1 MDNVPAEQSE
11 QKLYLDLV
19 TGFNKLTV
27 IRQLALMVGLA
38 ASIAIAL
45 AAVLW
50 TSSPDYKPVLS
61 SITNYN
67 ADQIVQVLNSNNI
80 PFKIDQNSGAL
91 LVQSDYYQQARMKL
105 AGSGIVSDRTI
116 GMEIMNK
123 DQGLGTSQFVETARY
138 RLGLEG
144 ELSKTIASLQSV
156 KSARVHLAIPKE
168 SVFVRDTRKPSASVF
183 LELYPGRRL
192 DRSQV
197 DAIVNLVAS
206 SISELSDKNV
216 TVVDQRGTL
225 LTEKDPSSELTV
237 AGKQF
242 EYTRKVE
249 DVLLQRVNSIL
260 GPVVG
265 DGRFKAEVSADVDFT
280 ASEQTAEQ
288 YNPDLLALRSEQT
301 LKEKKSG
308 NATNGGI
315 PGALSNQPP
324 GAVTAPETTSQNGA
338 PIGGQASTT
347 TTANNGQSK
356 EETTRNFELDRS
368 ISYTKHQQGTIRRL
382 SVAVVVDDIVSID
395 PNTQAVKHTPWSNQ
409 ELGRLTLLVRDAVG
423 YDASRGDSVSVIN
436 SPFATPEPQAPPAAI
451 PFYKQEWFLNLL
463 KPSLVGLF
471 VLVLLLVVVRPILKT
486 LSEQNKIAVA
496 EDTEAAIF
504 SDETD
509 EISDDQVSLVSAED
523 VMVPGS
529 PEKIERQIN
538 AIRGLIAEEPER
550 VAQVVKQWVT
560 EG

>member
-11 QKLYLDLV
+11 QKLYLELV

-38 ASIAIAL
+38 ASIAIGL

-50 TSSPDYKPVLS
+50 TNGPDYKPVLS
-61 SITNYN
+61 SITDYN
-67 ADQIVQVLNSNNI
+67 ADQIVEILTVNNI
-80 PFKIDQNSGAL
+80 PFKLDQNTGAL
-91 LVQSDYYQQARMKL
+91 LVESDFYHQARLKL
-105 AGSGIVSDRTI
+105 AGSGIVSDNI
-116 GMEIMNK
+116 VGMEIM
-123 DQGLGTSQFVETARY
+123 DQEQGLGTSQFVETTRY
-138 RLGLEG
+138 RRGLEG
-144 ELSKTIASLQSV
+144 ELSRTITSLQSI

-197 DAIVNLVAS
+197 EAIVNLVAS
-206 SISELSDKNV
+206 SISQLSDKDV

-225 LTEKDPSSELTV
+225 LTEKNSDTELSV

-242 EYTRKVE
+242 DYARRVE
-249 DVLLQRVNSIL
+249 EVLLQRVNNIL
-260 GPVVG
+260 GSVVG
-265 DGRFKAEVSADVDFT
+265 QGRFKAEVSADVDFT
-280 ASEQTAEQ
+280 AIEKTDEQ

-301 LKEKKSG
+301 LRENRSAG
-308 NATNGGI
+308 ANVGGV

-324 GAVTAPETTSQNGA
+324 GAVTAPEAVDQNGA
-338 PIGGQASTT
+338 PIGGAAES
-347 TTANNGQSK
+347 ANGQSR

-368 ISYTKHQQGTIRRL
+368 ISYTKRQQGTVRRL
-382 SVAVVVDDIVSID
+382 SVAVVVDDLVSLNPESSAIVR
-395 PNTQAVKHTPWSNQ
+395 TPWNDD

-423 YDASRGDSVSVIN
+423 YSPTRGDSVSVIN
-436 SPFATPEPQAPPAAI
+436 SPFALPEPEEPIVELPIYQQA
-451 PFYKQEWFLNLL
+451 WFLNLIQ
-463 KPSLVGLF
+463 PTLVGIF
-471 VLVLLLVVVRPILKT
+471 VLILLLVIVRPILKA
-486 LSEQNKIAVA
+486 LSEQNKIGVN

-504 SDETD
+504 ADETD
-509 EISDDQVSLVSAED
+509 EISDDQVSLVSTED
-523 VMVPGS
+523 ILVPGS
-529 PEKIERQIN
+529 PEKIDRQLN

-550 VAQVVKQWVT
+550 VAQVIKQWVM

>member
-1 MDNVPAEQSE
+1 MDNVPAERSE
-11 QKLYLDLV
+11 QKLYLELL

-50 TSSPDYKPVLS
+50 TSDPEYKPVLS
-61 SITNYN
+61 SITDYN
-67 ADQIVQVLNSNNI
+67 ADQIVEILNVNNI
-80 PFKIDQNSGAL
+80 PFKLDENTGAL
-91 LVQSDYYQQARMKL
+91 LVEGEFYHQARLKL
-105 AGSGIVSDRTI
+105 AGSGIVSDNI
-116 GMEIMNK
+116 VGLEIM
-123 DQGLGTSQFVETARY
+123 DQDQSLGTSQFVETTRY
-138 RLGLEG
+138 RRGLEG
-144 ELSKTIASLQSV
+144 ELSRTITSLQSV

-206 SISELSDKNV
+206 SISQLSDKDV

-225 LTEKDPSSELTV
+225 LTEKDTNSELSI

-242 EYTRKVE
+242 EYTRRVE
-249 DVLLQRVNSIL
+249 DVLLSRVNNIL
-260 GPVVG
+260 SPVVG
-265 DGRFKAEVSADVDFT
+265 GGRFKAEVSADIDFT
-280 ASEQTAEQ
+280 AVEQTDEQ

-301 LKEKKSG
+301 LRERRSANAANSG
-308 NATNGGI
+308 V
-315 PGALSNQPP
+315 PGSLTNQPP
-324 GAVTAPETTSQNGA
+324 GAVTIPEAVDENGA
-338 PIGGQASTT
+338 PIGSNNANG
-347 TTANNGQSK
+347 NNGQSR

-368 ISYTKHQQGTIRRL
+368 ISYTKRQQGTVRRL
-382 SVAVVVDDIVSID
+382 SVAVVVDDIASID
-395 PNTQAVKHTPWSNQ
+395 PESAAIVRTPWSDE
-409 ELGRLTLLVRDAVG
+409 ELSRLTLLVRDAVG
-423 YDASRGDSVSVIN
+423 YDPSRGDSVSVIN
-436 SPFATPEPQAPPAAI
+436 SPFAAPEPPEEIEPL
-451 PFYKQEWFLNLL
+451 PFYQQSWFLDLL
-463 KPSLVGLF
+463 QPVLVGMF
-471 VLVLLLVVVRPILKT
+471 ILLLLLMVVRPILKT
-486 LSEQNKIAVA
+486 LGEQNKIAVA

-504 SDETD
+504 ADETD

-529 PEKIERQIN
+529 PEKIERQLN

-550 VAQVVKQWVT
+550 VAQVVKQWVM

>member
-1 MDNVPAEQSE
+1 MDNVPAERSE
-11 QKLYLDLV
+11 QKLYMELL

-50 TSSPDYKPVLS
+50 SSGPDYKPVLS
-61 SITNYN
+61 SITDYN
-67 ADQIVQVLNSNNI
+67 ADQIVEILNTNNI
-80 PFKIDQNSGAL
+80 PFKLDQNTGAL
-91 LVQSDYYQQARMKL
+91 LVESDFYHQARLKL
-105 AGSGIVSDRTI
+105 AGSGIVSDNI
-116 GMEIMNK
+116 VGFEIM
-123 DQGLGTSQFVETARY
+123 DQEQALGTSQFVETTRY
-138 RLGLEG
+138 RRGLEG
-144 ELSKTIASLQSV
+144 ELSRTITSLQSV

-206 SISELSDKNV
+206 SISQLSDKDV

-225 LTEKDPSSELTV
+225 LTDKSGNTELTI

-242 EYTRKVE
+242 DYTRRVE
-249 DVLLQRVNSIL
+249 DVMLQRVNNIL
-260 GPVVG
+260 SPVVG
-265 DGRFKAEVSADVDFT
+265 NGRFQAEVSADIDFT
-280 ASEQTAEQ
+280 AVEQTDEQ

-301 LKEKKSG
+301 MRERSSS
-308 NATNGGI
+308 ASSNGGV
-315 PGALSNQPP
+315 PGSLTNQPP
-324 GAVTAPETTSQNGA
+324 GAVNIPEASDGSGA
-338 PIGGQASTT
+338 AIGGSGQGS
-347 TTANNGQSK
+347 NGQSR

-368 ISYTKHQQGTIRRL
+368 ISYTRRQQGTVRRL
-382 SVAVVVDDIVSID
+382 SVAVVVDDIASVNPETSEI
-395 PNTQAVKHTPWSNQ
+395 VRTPWSDE
-409 ELGRLTLLVRDAVG
+409 ELSRLTLLVRDAVG
-423 YDASRGDSVSVIN
+423 YDPSRGDSVSVIN
-436 SPFATPEPQAPPAAI
+436 SPFALPEPPQEPESI
-451 PFYKQEWFLNLL
+451 PFYRQAWFMDLL
-463 KPSLVGLF
+463 QPALVGMF
-471 VLVLLLVVVRPILKT
+471 VLLLLMMVVRPILRT
-486 LSEQNKIAVA
+486 LSDQNKIAVA

-504 SDETD
+504 ADETD
-509 EISDDQVSLVSAED
+509 EIADDQVSLVSAED

-529 PEKIERQIN
+529 PEKIDRQLN

-550 VAQVVKQWVT
+550 VAQVVKQWVM

>member
-1 MDNVPAEQSE
+1 MDNVPAQQSE
-11 QKLYLDLV
+11 QKLYMELL

-50 TSSPDYKPVLS
+50 SSGPSYKPVLS
-61 SITNYN
+61 SITDYN
-67 ADQIVQVLNSNNI
+67 ADQIVELLSTNNI
-80 PFKIDQNSGAL
+80 PFKLDQNTGAL
-91 LVQSDYYQQARMKL
+91 LVEEEFYHQARLKL
-105 AGSGIVSDRTI
+105 AGSGIVSDKI
-116 GMEIMNK
+116 VGLEIM
-123 DQGLGTSQFVETARY
+123 DQDQALGTSQFIETARY
-138 RLGLEG
+138 RRGLEG
-144 ELSKTIASLQSV
+144 ELSRTITSLQSV

-168 SVFVRDTRKPSASVF
+168 SVFVRDTRKPTASVF
-183 LELYPGRRL
+183 LELYSGRRL

-206 SISELSDKNV
+206 SISQLSDKDV

-225 LTEKDPSSELTV
+225 LTDKDSTSELSI

-242 EYTRKVE
+242 DYTRRVE
-249 DVLLQRVNSIL
+249 EVMLRRVNNIL
-260 GPVVG
+260 LPVVG
-265 DGRFKAEVSADVDFT
+265 SGRFKAEVSADIDFT
-280 ASEQTAEQ
+280 AVEQTDEQ

-301 LKEKKSG
+301 FKERRSTAGG
-308 NATNGGI
+308 NNGV
-315 PGALSNQPP
+315 PGALTNQPP
-324 GAVTAPETTSQNGA
+324 GAVNAPEQADVNGT
-338 PIGGQASTT
+338 PIGGTGAGGT
-347 TTANNGQSK
+347 GQSK

-368 ISYTKHQQGTIRRL
+368 ISYTKRQQGTVRRL
-382 SVAVVVDDIVSID
+382 SVAVVVDDVASLNAETSEIER
-395 PNTQAVKHTPWSNQ
+395 APWNDD
-409 ELGRLTLLVRDAVG
+409 ELSRLTLLVRDAVG
-423 YDASRGDSVSVIN
+423 YDPSRGDSVSVIN
-436 SPFATPEPQAPPAAI
+436 SPFALPEPPAAPEII
-451 PFYKQEWFLNLL
+451 PFYKQEWFLSLL
-463 KPSLVGLF
+463 QPTLVGLF
-471 VLVLLLVVVRPILKT
+471 ILILLLVVVRPILTT

-504 SDETD
+504 ADETD

-529 PEKIERQIN
+529 PEKIDRQLN

-550 VAQVVKQWVT
+550 VAQVVKQWVM

>member
-1 MDNVPAEQSE
+1 ME
-11 QKLYLDLV
+11 LL

-50 TSSPDYKPVLS
+50 TSDPEYKPVLS
-61 SITNYN
+61 SITDYN
-67 ADQIVQVLNSNNI
+67 ADQIVEILNVNNI
-80 PFKIDQNSGAL
+80 PFKLDENTGAL
-91 LVQSDYYQQARMKL
+91 LVEGEFYHQARLKL
-105 AGSGIVSDRTI
+105 AGSGIVSDNI
-116 GMEIMNK
+116 VGLEIM
-123 DQGLGTSQFVETARY
+123 DQDQSLGTSQFVETTRY
-138 RLGLEG
+138 RRGLEG
-144 ELSKTIASLQSV
+144 ELSRTITSLQSV

-206 SISELSDKNV
+206 SISQLSDKDV

-225 LTEKDPSSELTV
+225 LTEKDTNSELSI

-242 EYTRKVE
+242 EYTRRVE
-249 DVLLQRVNSIL
+249 DVLLSRVNNIL
-260 GPVVG
+260 SPVVG
-265 DGRFKAEVSADVDFT
+265 GGRFKAEVSADIDFT
-280 ASEQTAEQ
+280 AVEQTDEQ

-301 LKEKKSG
+301 LRERRSANAANSG
-308 NATNGGI
+308 V
-315 PGALSNQPP
+315 PGSLTNQPP
-324 GAVTAPETTSQNGA
+324 GAVTIPEAVDENGA
-338 PIGGQASTT
+338 PIGSNNTNG
-347 TTANNGQSK
+347 NNGQSR

-368 ISYTKHQQGTIRRL
+368 ISYTKRQQGTVRRL
-382 SVAVVVDDIVSID
+382 SVAVVVDDIASID
-395 PNTQAVKHTPWSNQ
+395 PESAAIVRTPWSDE
-409 ELGRLTLLVRDAVG
+409 ELSRLTLLVRDAVG
-423 YDASRGDSVSVIN
+423 YDPSRGDSVSVIN
-436 SPFATPEPQAPPAAI
+436 SPFAVPEPPEEIEPV
-451 PFYKQEWFLNLL
+451 PFYQQSWFLDLL
-463 KPSLVGLF
+463 QPVLVGMF
-471 VLVLLLVVVRPILKT
+471 ILLLLLMVVRPILKT
-486 LSEQNKIAVA
+486 LGEQNKIAVA

-504 SDETD
+504 ADETD

-529 PEKIERQIN
+529 PEKIERQLN

-550 VAQVVKQWVT
+550 VAQVVKQWVM

>member
-11 QKLYLDLV
+11 QKLYLELL

-50 TSSPDYKPVLS
+50 SNGTDYKPVLS

-67 ADQIVQVLNSNNI
+67 ADQIVDILNSNSI
-80 PFKIDQNSGAL
+80 PFKIDENTGAL
-91 LVQSDYYQQARMKL
+91 LVASDKYQQARLKL
-105 AGSGIVSDRTI
+105 AGSGIVSDKNV
-116 GMEIMNK
+116 GMEIMDK
-123 DQGLGTSQFVETARY
+123 DQGFGTSQFVENARY
-138 RLGLEG
+138 RRGLEG

-168 SVFVRDTRKPSASVF
+168 SVFVRDTRKPTASVF
-183 LELYPGRRL
+183 VELYPGRRL
-192 DRSQV
+192 DHSQV
-197 DAIVNLVAS
+197 DAIVNLVSS
-206 SISELSDKNV
+206 SISQLTDDNV

-225 LTEKDPSSELTV
+225 LTEKDKSSDLSV

-249 DVLLQRVNSIL
+249 DALQQRVNSIL
-260 GPVVG
+260 DPVVG
-265 DGRFKAEVSADVDFT
+265 SGHFKAEVSADVDFN
-280 ASEQTAEQ
+280 AVEQTAEQ

-301 LKEKKSG
+301 LKENKTGGAAK
-308 NATNGGI
+308 GGI

-324 GAVTAPETTSQNGA
+324 GAVSAPETVDENGA
-338 PIGGQASTT
+338 PIGASTT
-347 TTANNGQSK
+347 NKVTDGQSK
-356 EETTRNFELDRS
+356 VETTRNFELDRS
-368 ISYTKHQQGTIRRL
+368 ISYTKHQQGKIKRL
-382 SVAVVVDDIVSID
+382 SVAVVVDDITSID
-395 PNTQAVKHTPWSNQ
+395 PKTNKVVRTPWSDE

-423 YDASRGDSVSVIN
+423 YDPSRGDSVSVIN
-436 SPFATPEPQAPPAAI
+436 SPFAPVESQEPAPEP
-451 PFYKQEWFLNLL
+451 PFYKQTWFLDLL
-463 KPSLVGLF
+463 KPSLVGIF
-471 VLVLLLVVVRPILKT
+471 VLLLLLVVVRPILKS
-486 LSEQNKIAVA
+486 LSDQNKIAVA
-496 EDTEAAIF
+496 EDTEANIF

-529 PEKIERQIN
+529 PEKIDRQIN

-550 VAQVVKQWVT
+550 VAQVVKQWVM

>member
-1 MDNVPAEQSE
+1 MDNVPAERSE

-50 TSSPDYKPVLS
+50 TSDPDYKPVLS

-67 ADQIVQVLNSNNI
+67 ADQIVQVLNTNNI
-80 PFKIDQNSGAL
+80 PFKIDKNSGAL
-91 LVQSDYYQQARMKL
+91 LVESDYYQQARLKL
-105 AGSGIVSDRTI
+105 AGSGIVSDKTV
-116 GMEIMNK
+116 GMEIMDK
-123 DQGLGTSQFVETARY
+123 DQGLGTSQFVESARY
-138 RLGLEG
+138 RRGLEG
-144 ELSKTIASLQSV
+144 ELSKTISSLQSV

-192 DRSQV
+192 DHSQV
-197 DAIVNLVAS
+197 EAIVNLVAS
-206 SISELSDKNV
+206 SISQLSDNNV

-225 LTEKDPSSELTV
+225 LTEKDPSSQLSV

-242 EYTRKVE
+242 DYTRRVE
-249 DVLLQRVNSIL
+249 DVLLHRVNSIL

-280 ASEQTAEQ
+280 AVEKTAEQ

-301 LKEKKSG
+301 LKENKG
-308 NATNGGI
+308 AGATNGGI

-324 GAVTAPETTSQNGA
+324 GAVTAPETVDENGA
-338 PIGGQASTT
+338 PIGSSSTSK
-347 TTANNGQSK
+347 AANGQSR

-368 ISYTKHQQGTIRRL
+368 ISYTKNQQGTIHRL
-382 SVAVVVDDIVSID
+382 SVAVVVDDLVSINPD
-395 PNTQAVKHTPWSNQ
+395 TKAIVKTPWSDE

-423 YDASRGDSVSVIN
+423 YNPSRGDSVSVIN
-436 SPFATPEPQAPPAAI
+436 SPFALPEPEAPVAVV

-471 VLVLLLVVVRPILKT
+471 VLILLLIVVRPILKT
-486 LSEQNKIAVA
+486 LSDQNKIAVA

-550 VAQVVKQWVT
+550 VAQVVKQWVM

>member
-50 TSSPDYKPVLS
+50 TSGPDYKPVLS

-67 ADQIVQVLNSNNI
+67 ADQIVEVLNTNSI

-91 LVQSDYYQQARMKL
+91 LVESDYYQQARLKL
-105 AGSGIVSDRTI
+105 AGSGIVSDNTI
-116 GMEIMNK
+116 GMEILDK
-123 DQGLGTSQFVETARY
+123 DQGLGTSQFVEGARY
-138 RLGLEG
+138 RRGLEG
-144 ELSKTIASLQSV
+144 ELSKTISSLQSV

-192 DRSQV
+192 DSSQV

-206 SISELSDKNV
+206 SISQLSDKNV

-225 LTEKDPSSELTV
+225 LTEKDSSSELSI

-242 EYTRKVE
+242 DYTRKVE
-249 DVLLQRVNSIL
+249 DVLLHRVNSIL

-265 DGRFKAEVSADVDFT
+265 NGRFKAEVSANVDFT
-280 ASEQTAEQ
+280 AVEQTAEQ

-301 LKEKKSG
+301 LKENKGAGSV
-308 NATNGGI
+308 NGGI

-324 GAVTAPETTSQNGA
+324 GAVTAPEAVDENGA
-338 PIGGQASTT
+338 QIGSANNR
-347 TTANNGQSK
+347 TANAQSR

-368 ISYTKHQQGTIRRL
+368 ISYTKHQQGKINRL
-382 SVAVVVDDIVSID
+382 SVAVVVDDLASVNPETNAIER
-395 PNTQAVKHTPWSNQ
+395 TPWSDE

-423 YDASRGDSVSVIN
+423 YSASRGDSVSVIN
-436 SPFATPEPQAPPAAI
+436 SPFALPEPEAPEEVI
-451 PFYKQEWFLNLL
+451 PFYKQDWFLNLL
-463 KPSLVGLF
+463 KPSLVGIF
-471 VLVLLLVVVRPILKT
+471 VLVLLLIVVRPILKT

-550 VAQVVKQWVT
+550 VAQVVKQWVM

>member
-1 MDNVPAEQSE
+1 MDNVPAERSE

-50 TSSPDYKPVLS
+50 TSDPDYKPVLS

-67 ADQIVQVLNSNNI
+67 ADQIVQVLNTNNI
-80 PFKIDQNSGAL
+80 PFKIDKNSGAL
-91 LVQSDYYQQARMKL
+91 LVESDYYQQARLKL
-105 AGSGIVSDRTI
+105 AGSGIVSDKTV
-116 GMEIMNK
+116 GMEIMDK
-123 DQGLGTSQFVETARY
+123 DQGLGTSQFVESARY
-138 RLGLEG
+138 RRGLEG
-144 ELSKTIASLQSV
+144 ELSKTISSLQSV

-192 DRSQV
+192 DHSQV
-197 DAIVNLVAS
+197 EAIVNLVAS
-206 SISELSDKNV
+206 SISQLSDNNV

-225 LTEKDPSSELTV
+225 LTEKDPSSQLSV

-242 EYTRKVE
+242 DYTRRVE
-249 DVLLQRVNSIL
+249 DVLLHRVNSIL

-280 ASEQTAEQ
+280 AVEKTAEQ

-301 LKEKKSG
+301 LKENKG
-308 NATNGGI
+308 AGATNGGI

-324 GAVTAPETTSQNGA
+324 GAVTAPETVDENGA
-338 PIGGQASTT
+338 PIGSSSTSKAS
-347 TTANNGQSK
+347 NGQSR

-368 ISYTKHQQGTIRRL
+368 ISYTKNQQGTIHRL
-382 SVAVVVDDIVSID
+382 SVAVVVDDLVSINPD
-395 PNTQAVKHTPWSNQ
+395 TKAIVKTPWSDE

-423 YDASRGDSVSVIN
+423 YNPSRGDSVSVIN
-436 SPFATPEPQAPPAAI
+436 SPFALPEPEAPVAVV

-471 VLVLLLVVVRPILKT
+471 VLILLLIVVRPILKT

-550 VAQVVKQWVT
+550 VAQVVKQWVM

>member
-1 MDNVPAEQSE
+1 MDNVPAERSE
-11 QKLYLDLV
+11 QKLYMELL

-50 TSSPDYKPVLS
+50 TSDPEYKPVLS
-61 SITNYN
+61 SITDYN
-67 ADQIVQVLNSNNI
+67 ADQIVEILNVNNI
-80 PFKIDQNSGAL
+80 PFKLDENTGAL
-91 LVQSDYYQQARMKL
+91 LVEGEFYHQARLKL
-105 AGSGIVSDRTI
+105 AGSGIVSDNI
-116 GMEIMNK
+116 VGLEIM
-123 DQGLGTSQFVETARY
+123 DQDQSLGTSQFVETTRY
-138 RLGLEG
+138 RRGLEG
-144 ELSKTIASLQSV
+144 ELSRTITSLQSV

-206 SISELSDKNV
+206 SISQLSDKDV

-225 LTEKDPSSELTV
+225 LTEKDTNSELSI

-242 EYTRKVE
+242 EYTRRVE
-249 DVLLQRVNSIL
+249 DVLLSRVNNIL
-260 GPVVG
+260 SPVVG
-265 DGRFKAEVSADVDFT
+265 GGRFKAEVSADIDFT
-280 ASEQTAEQ
+280 AVEQTDEQ

-301 LKEKKSG
+301 LRERRSANAANSG
-308 NATNGGI
+308 V
-315 PGALSNQPP
+315 PGSLTNQPP
-324 GAVTAPETTSQNGA
+324 GAVTIPEAVDENGA
-338 PIGGQASTT
+338 PIGSNNTNG
-347 TTANNGQSK
+347 NNGQSR

-368 ISYTKHQQGTIRRL
+368 ISYTKRQQGTVRRL
-382 SVAVVVDDIVSID
+382 SVAVVVDDIASID
-395 PNTQAVKHTPWSNQ
+395 PESAAIVRTPWSDE
-409 ELGRLTLLVRDAVG
+409 ELSRLTLLVRDAVG
-423 YDASRGDSVSVIN
+423 YDPSRGDSVSVIN
-436 SPFATPEPQAPPAAI
+436 SPFAVPEPPEEIEPL
-451 PFYKQEWFLNLL
+451 PFYQQSWFLDLL
-463 KPSLVGLF
+463 QPVLVGMF
-471 VLVLLLVVVRPILKT
+471 ILLLLLMVVRPILKT
-486 LSEQNKIAVA
+486 LGEQNKIAVA

-504 SDETD
+504 ADETD

-529 PEKIERQIN
+529 PEKIERQLN

-550 VAQVVKQWVT
+550 VAQVVKQWVM

>member
-1 MDNVPAEQSE
+1 MDNVPAERSE
-11 QKLYLDLV
+11 QKLYLDLL

-50 TSSPDYKPVLS
+50 TSGPEYKPVLS
-61 SITNYN
+61 SITDYN
-67 ADQIVQVLNSNNI
+67 ADQIVEILNVNNI
-80 PFKIDQNSGAL
+80 PFKLDENTGAL
-91 LVQSDYYQQARMKL
+91 LVEGDYYHQARLKL
-105 AGSGIVSDRTI
+105 AGSGIVSDNI
-116 GMEIMNK
+116 VGLEIM
-123 DQGLGTSQFVETARY
+123 DQDQSLGTSQFVETTRY
-138 RLGLEG
+138 RRGLEG
-144 ELSKTIASLQSV
+144 ELSRTITSLQSV

-206 SISELSDKNV
+206 SISQLSDKDV

-225 LTEKDPSSELTV
+225 LTEKDSSSELSI

-242 EYTRKVE
+242 EYTRRVE
-249 DVLLQRVNSIL
+249 DVLLQRVNNIL
-260 GPVVG
+260 SPVVG
-265 DGRFKAEVSADVDFT
+265 DGRFKAEVSTDIDFT
-280 ASEQTAEQ
+280 AVEQTDEQ

-301 LKEKKSG
+301 LRERRS
-308 NATNGGI
+308 ANGSNNGV
-315 PGALSNQPP
+315 PGSLTNQPP
-324 GAVTAPETTSQNGA
+324 GAVTIPEAADENGA
-338 PIGGQASTT
+338 AIGGSGSNA
-347 TTANNGQSK
+347 NGQSR

-368 ISYTKHQQGTIRRL
+368 ISYTKRQQGTVRRL

-395 PNTQAVKHTPWSNQ
+395 PESAAIVRTPWSDE
-409 ELGRLTLLVRDAVG
+409 ELSRLTLLVRDAVG
-423 YDASRGDSVSVIN
+423 YDPSRGDSVSVIN
-436 SPFATPEPQAPPAAI
+436 SPFAAPEPPEEIDPV
-451 PFYKQEWFLNLL
+451 PFYQQSWFLDLL
-463 KPSLVGLF
+463 QPALVGMF
-471 VLVLLLVVVRPILKT
+471 ILLLLLMVVRPILKT
-486 LSEQNKIAVA
+486 LGEQNKIAVA

-504 SDETD
+504 ADETD

-523 VMVPGS
+523 VSVPGS
-529 PEKIERQIN
+529 PEKIERQLN

-550 VAQVVKQWVT
+550 VAQVVKQWVL

>member
-1 MDNVPAEQSE
+1 MDNVPAEQTE
-11 QKLYLDLV
+11 QKLYVELL

-50 TSSPDYKPVLS
+50 TNGPDYKPVLS
-61 SITNYN
+61 SITDYN
-67 ADQIVQVLNSNNI
+67 ADQIVEILSTNNI
-80 PFKIDQNSGAL
+80 PFKLDENTGAL
-91 LVQSDYYQQARMKL
+91 LVEGDYYHQARLKL
-105 AGSGIVSDRTI
+105 AGSGIVSDNI
-116 GMEIMNK
+116 VGLEIM
-123 DQGLGTSQFVETARY
+123 DQEQGLGTSQFVESTRY
-138 RLGLEG
+138 RRGLEG
-144 ELSKTIASLQSV
+144 ELSRTISSLQSI

-206 SISELSDKNV
+206 SISQLSDKDV

-225 LTEKDPSSELTV
+225 LTEKDSTSELSV

-249 DVLLQRVNSIL
+249 DVLLTRVNNIL
-260 GPVVG
+260 GPVIG
-265 DGRFKAEVSADVDFT
+265 AGRFKAEVSADVDFT
-280 ASEQTAEQ
+280 AVEQTAEQ

-301 LKEKKSG
+301 LRENSASRTG
-308 NATNGGI
+308 AGGI

-324 GAVTAPETTSQNGA
+324 GAVSAPETFDQNGA
-338 PIGGQASTT
+338 TVGGSSGQ
-347 TTANNGQSK
+347 NNGQSR

-368 ISYTKHQQGTIRRL
+368 ISYTKRQQGTVRRL

-395 PNTQAVKHTPWSNQ
+395 PESSAVVRTPWSDD

-423 YDASRGDSVSVIN
+423 YDPSRGDSVSVIN
-436 SPFATPEPQAPPAAI
+436 SPFALPEPEEPIAEV
-451 PFYKQEWFLNLL
+451 PFYQQTWFLNLL
-463 KPSLVGLF
+463 QPTLVGVF
-471 VLVLLLVVVRPILKT
+471 VLILLLVVVRPILKT
-486 LSEQNKIAVA
+486 LSEQSKIAVA
-496 EDTEAAIF
+496 EDTEATIF
-504 SDETD
+504 ADETD

-523 VMVPGS
+523 IMVPGS
-529 PEKIERQIN
+529 PEKIDRQLN

-550 VAQVVKQWVT
+550 VAQVVKQWVM